1 MIQGPG
7 AKERGAML
15 KETTDVFYKLMSGE
29 DFDKDLL
36 KKYYKEMGEDIK
48 REKERIGGSFA
59 IAHVVLFKETRDLLR
74 YIHIDS
80 GLIMRIFRTVF
91 NRDILGPDLIF
102 VILDMTQEDR
112 RNRVLKRHDGS
123 EEAADLM
130 DVGLNNIKE
139 HLKIEFLELC
149 KA

>member
-1 MIQGPG
+1 
-7 AKERGAML
+7 ML

-80 GLIMRIFRTVF
+80 GLIMRIFKTVC

-102 VILDMTQEDR
+102 VILDMSQEDR
-112 RNRVLKRHDGS
+112 RERVLKRHDGS

-130 DVGLNNIKE
+130 DVGLIIIKE
-139 HLKIEFLELC
+139 YFKREFLELC
-149 KA
+149 KTK

>member
-1 MIQGPG
+1 
-7 AKERGAML
+7 ML

-29 DFDKDLL
+29 DFDNDLL

-48 REKERIGGSFA
+48 REKEKIGGSFA

-80 GLIMRIFRTVF
+80 VLIMRIFRTVC

-102 VILDMTQEDR
+102 VILDMSQEDR
-112 RNRVLKRHDGS
+112 RERVLKRHDGS

-130 DVGLNNIKE
+130 DVGLIIIKE
-139 HLKIEFLELC
+139 LDRGR
-149 KA
+149 